1 MTVILKSHILF
12 VVVVIVVVVIF
23 VVVIVVVTVKLLLF
37 ISTVPFFSFC
47 LVTPKP
53 SSMLYHYLKIDSRES
68 Y

>member
-12 VVVVIVVVVIF
+12 VVVVV

-37 ISTVPFFSFC
+37 ISTIPFFPFC

-53 SSMLYHYLKIDSRES
+53 SSMLHHHLTIDSRES